1 MPKIIGID
9 LGTTNSAMAVMEGS
23 EPEILVNAEGDRTTP
38 SVVGFGKDGERT
50 VGKAAKNK
58 AVTNPENTVASVKR
72 FIGRSYGETGEEQ
85 KTVAYNVKNGN
96 GGRAVVAIDERDYM
110 PEEISAMVLQKI
122 KSDAEKRVGE
132 PITQAVITVP
142 AYFNDA
148 QRQATKDAGKI
159 AGLEVLRIINEPT
172 AAALAYGLDKTNKD
186 EKVLVFDLGGG
197 TFDVSVLE
205 LGDGVFEV
213 CSTAG
218 DNHLG
223 GDDWDQR
230 IIDWLADKFQAD
242 NGIDLRK
249 DKMAMQRL
257 KEAAEKAKMELSS
270 TTQTTINLPFI
281 SAGEAGPLHL
291 DYTLTRAEFERI
303 TKDLL
308 DRCKLPVEQALKDA
322 DLKTGDVD
330 EVILVGGSTR
340 MPAVQELVE
349 KITGKKPNMS
359 VNPDEVVAMGAAVQG
374 GVLAGDVEGILLL
387 DVTPL
392 SLGVET
398 MGGVMTKMIERN
410 TTIPT
415 RKTEIYSTAADN
427 QTSVEVHVLQ
437 GEREMAAG
445 NKTLGRF
452 QLTGI
457 PAARR
462 GVPQIE
468 VTFDIDANGIVNV
481 SAKDLGTGKQQQITI
496 SGSTALSDDEV
507 DRMVKDAEQH
517 AEEDAARKEEAE
529 VRNNA
534 DALVNA
540 TQQTLDELGDKVPAD
555 AKTQAEEAIA
565 ETKSALEGTDIDA
578 IKAATEKIQQAGY
591 KPQILIETA
600 MNHALIQLVSKGFC
614 CTILPYSRML
624 NSPYS
629 ADCAWFK
636 LQGRPRWQVCFAR
649 RKDTSLSEA
658 HRYLIRLAKRYGQNL
673 QDRFI

>member
-1 MPKIIGID
+1 MAKIIGID

-58 AVTNPENTVASVKR
+58 AVTNPENTIASVKR
-72 FIGRSYGETGEEQ
+72 FIGRSYAETGEEQ
-85 KTVAYNVKNGN
+85 KTVAYMVKNGN
-96 GGRAVVAIDERDYM
+96 GGRAVVDIDGKDYM

-159 AGLEVLRIINEPT
+159 AGLEVMRIINEPT

-230 IIDWLADKFQAD
+230 VIDWMADKFQAE
-242 NGIDLRK
+242 NGIDLRA
-249 DKMAMQRL
+249 DKMALQRL

-270 TTQTTINLPFI
+270 TTQTNINLPFI
-281 SAGEAGPLHL
+281 SAGAAGPLHL
-291 DYTLTRAEFERI
+291 DYTLSRAEFERI

-308 DRCKLPVEQALKDA
+308 DRCKKPVEQALRDA
-322 DLKTGDVD
+322 GLSTGDVN

-340 MPAVQELVE
+340 MPAVQELV
-349 KITGKKPNMS
+349 KNMTGKQPNMS

-398 MGGVMTKMIERN
+398 MGGVMTKMIDRN

-427 QTSVEVHVLQ
+427 QTSVEIHVLQ
-437 GEREMAAG
+437 GERQMAQD
-445 NKTLGRF
+445 NKTLGKF

-496 SGSTALSDDEV
+496 SGSTALTDDEV
-507 DRMVKDAEQH
+507 DRMVKDAEAH
-517 AEEDAARKEEAE
+517 AEEDKVRKEEVE
-529 VRNNA
+529 VRNNC
-534 DALVNA
+534 DSLINA
-540 TQQTLDELGDKVPAD
+540 TETTLGEVGDKVSAEV
-555 AKTQAEEAIA
+555 KQQAESAVA
-565 ETKSALEGTDIDA
+565 QGKAALEGNDIEA
-578 IKAATEKIQQAGY
+578 IKAAIEAMQQAGY
-591 KPQILIETA
+591 KLAEVVYGNQDAAQAAAGAAGAAGAQQPADNDTIE
-600 MNHALIQLVSKGFC
+600 
-614 CTILPYSRML
+614 
-624 NSPYS
+624 
-629 ADCAWFK
+629 ADFEVVDDDEK
-636 LQGRPRWQVCFAR
+636 
-649 RKDTSLSEA
+649 KD
-658 HRYLIRLAKRYGQNL
+658 K
-673 QDRFI
+673 

>member
-427 QTSVEVHVLQ
+427 QTSVEIHVLQ

-445 NKTLGRF
+445 NKTLGKF

-462 GVPQIE
+462 GMPQIE

-496 SGSTALSDDEV
+496 SGSTALTDDEV
-507 DRMVKDAEQH
+507 DRMVKDAEIH
-517 AEEDAARKEEAE
+517 AEEDAARKQE
-529 VRNNA
+529 VEIRNNC
-534 DALVNA
+534 DSLINA
-540 TQQTLDELGDKVPAD
+540 TETTLAEISDKVGD
-555 AKTQAEEAIA
+555 NMKKQAEDAIA
-565 ETKSALEGTDIDA
+565 AARSALEGTDLEA
-578 IKAATEKIQQAGY
+578 IKKETENLQQVGYKLAEVVYSTEGAQAGAAA
-591 KPQILIETA
+591 ETA
-600 MNHALIQLVSKGFC
+600 ESTPADD
-614 CTILPYSRML
+614 TIE
-624 NSPYS
+624 
-629 ADCAWFK
+629 ADFE
-636 LQGRPRWQVCFAR
+636 VVDDEEN
-649 RKDTSLSEA
+649 KD
-658 HRYLIRLAKRYGQNL
+658 N
-673 QDRFI
+673 

>member
-1 MPKIIGID
+1 MSKILGID

-38 SVVGFGKDGERT
+38 SVEGFRKDGERV
-50 VGKAAKNK
+50 VGKAAKNQ
-58 AVTNPENTVASVKR
+58 AVTNPENTVSSVKR
-72 FIGRSYGETGEEQ
+72 FIGRSFSETKDEQ
-85 KTVAYNVKNGN
+85 GKVSYKVEAGKD
-96 GGRAVVAIDERDYM
+96 GRAVVNIEGKDYT
-110 PEEISAMVLQKI
+110 PEEISAMVLQKL
-122 KSDAEKRVGE
+122 KADAEKQVGST
-132 PITQAVITVP
+132 ITQAVITVP

-186 EKVLVFDLGGG
+186 EKILVFDLGGG
-197 TFDVSVLE
+197 TFDVSILE

-213 CSTAG
+213 AATAG

-223 GDDWDQR
+223 GDDWDHR
-230 IIDWLADKFQAD
+230 VIDWLADKFAAD
-242 NGIDLRK
+242 NGGLDLRN
-249 DKMAMQRL
+249 DKMALQRL

-270 TTQTTINLPFI
+270 TTQANINLPFI
-281 SAGEAGPLHL
+281 TADATGPKHL

-308 DRCKLPVEQALKDA
+308 DRCRKPVEQALRDA
-322 DLKTGDVD
+322 GMSQGDID

-340 MPAVQELVE
+340 MPAVQELV
-349 KITGKKPNMS
+349 KTMTGKQPNMS

-398 MGGVMTKMIERN
+398 MGGVMTKMIDRN

-415 RKTEIYSTAADN
+415 RKTEVYSTAADN
-427 QTSVEVHVLQ
+427 QTSVEIHVLQ
-437 GEREMAAG
+437 GERQMAKD

-452 QLTGI
+452 QLSGI

-507 DRMVKDAEQH
+507 DRMVKDAEAH
-517 AEEDAARKEEAE
+517 AAEDAQRKEEIE
-529 VRNNA
+529 TRNNA
-534 DALVNA
+534 DSLVNA
-540 TQQTLDELGDKVPAD
+540 TQQTLDELGDKAPAD
-555 AKTQAEEAIA
+555 AKSAAESAIA
-565 ETKSALEGTDIDA
+565 EAKSALEGSDIEA
-578 IKAATEKIQQAGY
+578 IKAAVEKLQQAGY
-591 KPQILIETA
+591 KLAEVVYSQQGGQPGAAGAQGAPQGGAAPADDDTIE
-600 MNHALIQLVSKGFC
+600 
-614 CTILPYSRML
+614 
-624 NSPYS
+624 
-629 ADCAWFK
+629 ADYEVVDDK
-636 LQGRPRWQVCFAR
+636 
-649 RKDTSLSEA
+649 KDN
-658 HRYLIRLAKRYGQNL
+658 K
-673 QDRFI
+673 

>member
-1 MPKIIGID
+1 MSKILGID

-38 SVVGFGKDGERT
+38 SVEGFRKDGERV
-50 VGKAAKNK
+50 VGKAAKNQ
-58 AVTNPENTVASVKR
+58 AVTNPENTVSSVKR
-72 FIGRSYGETGEEQ
+72 FIGRSFAETKAEQ
-85 KTVAYNVKNGN
+85 AKVSYKVQAGKDGRTVVD
-96 GGRAVVAIDERDYM
+96 IDGKDYT
-110 PEEISAMVLQKI
+110 PEEISAMVLQKL
-122 KSDAEKRVGE
+122 KNDAEKQVGS

-186 EKVLVFDLGGG
+186 EKILVFDLGGG
-197 TFDVSVLE
+197 PFDVSILE

-213 CSTAG
+213 AATAG
-218 DNHLG
+218 DNQLG
-223 GDDWDQR
+223 GDDWDHR
-230 IIDWLADKFQAD
+230 VIDWLADKFAKD
-242 NGIDLRK
+242 NGGIDLRN
-249 DKMAMQRL
+249 DKMALQRL

-270 TTQTTINLPFI
+270 TTQANINLPFI
-281 SAGEAGPLHL
+281 TADATGPKHL
-291 DYTLTRAEFERI
+291 DYTLTRAEFESI

-308 DRCKLPVEQALKDA
+308 DRCRKPVEQALRDA
-322 DLKTGDVD
+322 GMSQGDID

-340 MPAVQELVE
+340 MPAVQELV
-349 KITGKKPNMS
+349 KRMTGKQPNMS

-398 MGGVMTKMIERN
+398 MGGIMTKMIDRN

-415 RKTEIYSTAADN
+415 RKTEVYSTAADN
-427 QTSVEVHVLQ
+427 QTSVEIHVLQ
-437 GEREMAAG
+437 GERQMAKD
-445 NKTLGRF
+445 NKTLGKF

-496 SGSTALSDDEV
+496 SGSTALNDEEV
-507 DRMVKDAEQH
+507 DRMVKDAEAH
-517 AEEDAARKEEAE
+517 AEEDKKHKEEVE
-529 VRNNA
+529 TRNNC

-540 TQQTLDELGDKVPAD
+540 TEQTLNELGDKVPAD
-555 AKTQAEEAIA
+555 SKSAAEEAINEA
-565 ETKSALEGTDIDA
+565 KTALAGSDIEA
-578 IKAATEKIQQAGY
+578 IKAATEKLQQAGY
-591 KPQILIETA
+591 KLAEVAYSQQGADQAAGAATGAQPDDGPIE
-600 MNHALIQLVSKGFC
+600 
-614 CTILPYSRML
+614 
-624 NSPYS
+624 
-629 ADCAWFK
+629 ADYEVVDDK
-636 LQGRPRWQVCFAR
+636 EG
-649 RKDTSLSEA
+649 K
-658 HRYLIRLAKRYGQNL
+658 
-673 QDRFI
+673 